1 MPRHAA
7 AAETGMSDTGRVEAA
22 EQHPGCIACAALL
35 GLAGYTALYRRPAS
49 KASAGATLAC
59 AYLYN
64 DLWLNVLHMFLD
76 REENL
81 QHGASFIRDLARL
94 FQIHHADPVGT
105 VTTNHMADIDVLV
118 TTTIGCLVLWHWLA
132 RRLHV
137 CLPRH
142 LYLWTL
148 AVVLTGELAIYNH
161 SLMHARTRGVAIPH
175 WVAALQD
182 WGVLVAPSSH
192 REHHTTFETD
202 FRFLVGFG
210 RVYDALY
217 RRLPRYDL
225 LQVMFF
231 GVLPHT
237 VVSIVGA
244 IGIGRAARSSRRR
257 GRRLRHNLK
266 ET

>member
-22 EQHPGCIACAALL
+22 EQHPGCIACVALL

-118 TTTIGCLVLWHWLA
+118 TTTIGCLLA
-132 RRLHV
+132 R
-137 CLPRH
+137 
-142 LYLWTL
+142 L
-148 AVVLTGELAIYNH
+148 AGQI
-161 SLMHARTRGVAIPH
+161 
-175 WVAALQD
+175 AAEKLI
-182 WGVLVAPSSH
+182 
-192 REHHTTFETD
+192 
-202 FRFLVGFG
+202 
-210 RVYDALY
+210 
-217 RRLPRYDL
+217 
-225 LQVMFF
+225 MC
-231 GVLPHT
+231 
-237 VVSIVGA
+237 
-244 IGIGRAARSSRRR
+244 IG
-257 GRRLRHNLK
+257 
-266 ET
+266 